1 MKIAVGS
8 MDKSAYSA
16 VAVQAGRAPFY
27 LIFENSELI
36 ETIKNPFSMGG
47 GGAGLGVAKM
57 LADKG
62 INKVIAG
69 KFGDK
74 MTIALQE
81 RGVDFEEKEGKIQ
94 DCV

>member
-1 MKIAVGS
+1 
-8 MDKSAYSA
+8 
-16 VAVQAGRAPFY
+16 
-27 LIFENSELI
+27 
-36 ETIKNPFSMGG
+36 
-47 GGAGLGVAKM
+47 M

-74 MTIALQE
+74 MIVALQE

-94 DCV
+94 DFV